1 MQMSNQ
7 PIQLK
12 DSTYLLAVEILKR
25 VDVMLIQYEGLTI
38 IKLFTKLYKIMFYDY
53 SDSRKNHQ

>member
-1 MQMSNQ
+1 
-7 PIQLK
+7 
-12 DSTYLLAVEILKR
+12 
-25 VDVMLIQYEGLTI
+25 MLIQYEGLTI